1 MAILVEFF
9 GIPRIRA
16 GVDRLSVLDG
26 RDSAPLGDVLREVGE
41 QLPEFAASCLLKNRL
56 REEYVASIDGEC
68 FVTSEQTTVLSDQSV
83 LLLSADA
90 GG

>member
-16 GVDRLSVLDG
+16 GVDKLSVLDG
-26 RDSAPLGDVLREVGE
+26 QSSASLVDVLREVGE
-41 QLPEFAASCLLKNRL
+41 QLPEFAACCLLENRL
-56 REEYVASIDGEC
+56 RDEYVASINGEC
-68 FVTSEQTTVLSDQSV
+68 FVRNDQATVLSDQSV